1 MLKKNQNPSYTVNLK
16 AIEGNRSVNE
26 LVDQYGPFV
35 MNPQVEIDM
44 TIEDI
49 HNVKDGFAN
58 GQWLV

>member
-1 MLKKNQNPSYTVNLK
+1 M
-16 AIEGNRSVNE
+16 
-26 LVDQYGPFV
+26 DQYGPFV

-58 GQWLV
+58 GQVLFFYFWIIITIALFQSIIIIIFW